1 MGKTINTILNLQDK
15 LSPKLSQA
23 AKNALIFKAKL
34 QSCEGAAQNV
44 DKFLSG
50 LGKTAVAATAAAV
63 TGMAAFAKESVETYG
78 QFQKSMSN
86 VAGILSIDKS
96 SEAYAQLSNA
106 AREAG
111 KSTTKTA
118 SESADALS
126 YMALAGWSTQDSMKG
141 LMPILHA
148 SEATGADLATT
159 SDLVTDSMSA
169 LGLKT
174 DELQHYLDVC
184 ARAQNKSNTSLT
196 QMQEAYIAVGGTF
209 KTFNTPLQ
217 ESGAL
222 LGILANRG
230 IKGSEAGVRLQS
242 TLINLTKKSGESAK
256 AMKDLGI

>member
-23 AKNALIFKAKL
+23 VKNALIFKAKL

-63 TGMAAFAKESVETYG
+63 AGMAAFAKESIETYG

-126 YMALAGWSTQDSMKG
+126 YMALA
-141 LMPILHA
+141 
-148 SEATGADLATT
+148 
-159 SDLVTDSMSA
+159 
-169 LGLKT
+169 
-174 DELQHYLDVC
+174 
-184 ARAQNKSNTSLT
+184 
-196 QMQEAYIAVGGTF
+196 
-209 KTFNTPLQ
+209 
-217 ESGAL
+217 
-222 LGILANRG
+222 
-230 IKGSEAGVRLQS
+230 
-242 TLINLTKKSGESAK
+242 
-256 AMKDLGI
+256 

>member
-1 MGKTINTILNLQDK
+1 M
-15 LSPKLSQA
+15 
-23 AKNALIFKAKL
+23 
-34 QSCEGAAQNV
+34 

-63 TGMAAFAKESVETYG
+63 AGMAAFAKESIETYG

-217 ESGAL
+217 ESRAL

-230 IKGSEAGVRLQS
+230 IKGSEAGVTLQS
-242 TLINLTKKSGESAK
+242 TLITLRA
-256 AMKDLGI
+256 